1 MGAAGGRKLGPTGTR
16 GPRVRWA
23 GGVGAASIQERKQG
37 GRADTGP
44 AAPLRGFAAGTVA
57 AP

>member
-1 MGAAGGRKLGPTGTR
+1 M
-16 GPRVRWA
+16 
-23 GGVGAASIQERKQG
+23 GAASIQEREQG

-44 AAPLRGFAAGTVA
+44 AAPLRGFAAGTAA